1 MNYPFDFISIDSTYG
16 DITVD
21 GAKPDGTY
29 LIKVVGTLPD
39 FKTTAFYVFTINIGS
54 PNIPPYFETIIE
66 DKEAPLKRNTSLV
79 FPPVIDTDLNG
90 YDISIQCF
98 ASFI

>member
-21 GAKPDGTY
+21 GTKPDGTY

-39 FKTTAFYVFTINIGS
+39 LKTTAFYVFTINIGS

-66 DKEAPLKRNTSLV
+66 DKEAPLKRNTTLV
-79 FPPVIDTDLNG
+79 FPPVIDKEANG
-90 YDISIQCF
+90 YNISIYYF
-98 ASFI
+98 PSFM